1 METDDLW
8 VQKWILCTIF
18 WRVIA
23 VNWQKNA
30 LNTHAGWWNYTFF
43 FYISLEKRAVFPGP
57 SDFLHSS
64 SKSLVSLPI
73 ILPIKSQFW
82 AYSQELV
89 SKPTPC
95 PWQRGG
101 KKVTPSAHPKGP
113 KTEFEYTP
121 CWRVGA
127 GGKKGEEML
136 ESQDRVVLGHG
147 QSPLLFIPG
156 LWCHVC

>member
-1 METDDLW
+1 MSTEMNFMYDFLKSYRCKLT
-8 VQKWILCTIF
+8 KKCTKHTC
-18 WRVIA
+18 WMVKLY
-23 VNWQKNA
+23 V
-30 LNTHAGWWNYTFF
+30 FF
-43 FYISLEKRAVFPGP
+43 LDISLEKRAVFPGP

>member
-1 METDDLW
+1 MSTEMNFMYDFLKSYCCKLT
-8 VQKWILCTIF
+8 KKCTKHTC
-18 WRVIA
+18 WMVKLY
-23 VNWQKNA
+23 V
-30 LNTHAGWWNYTFF
+30 FF
-43 FYISLEKRAVFPGP
+43 LDISLEKRAVFPGP

-156 LWCHVC
+156 L

>member
-1 METDDLW
+1 MHQTHMLDDE
-8 VQKWILCTIF
+8 ILIF
-18 WRVIA
+18 FV
-23 VNWQKNA
+23 
-30 LNTHAGWWNYTFF
+30 FF
-43 FYISLEKRAVFPGP
+43 LDISLEKLDVFPGP

-95 PWQRGG
+95 PWQEGEG

-121 CWRVGA
+121 CWRAGA

-156 LWCHVC
+156 L